1 MSTIVAGLLAGLR
14 IALYGVRRSA
24 AAEVLQIPCLVLEVP
39 LPSAGGKTQ
48 VVGSFRRPLEH
59 RPIKAAV
66 LPAKSTIA
74 RGSAGNLCDLAQK
87 TGDGAR
93 SLIVARGHHVCSPLV
108 TAACLTHHARF
119 TSLLATNAKNSN
131 AAGGSR
137 GGHCLGGTVPQA
149 APTASWIASAK
160 IATARRD
167 CSLG

>member
-1 MSTIVAGLLAGLR
+1 MAGLLAGLS

-87 TGDGAR
+87 IGNDASRTLYKPDCGQCEKR
-93 SLIVARGHHVCSPLV
+93 
-108 TAACLTHHARF
+108 
-119 TSLLATNAKNSN
+119 KW
-131 AAGGSR
+131 SR
-137 GGHCLGGTVPQA
+137 GLRGEGTV
-149 APTASWIASAK
+149 
-160 IATARRD
+160 
-167 CSLG
+167 

>member
-1 MSTIVAGLLAGLR
+1 MAGLLAGLLAGLN

-119 TSLLATNAKNSN
+119 TRLIAANAKNSN
-131 AAGGSR
+131 GAGGYEGRALSR
-137 GGHCLGGTVPQA
+137 WDGAPSGAHCVV
-149 APTASWIASAK
+149 
-160 IATARRD
+160 D
-167 CSLG
+167 CICQNRYSTPRL